1 MNQFLANQI
10 LKKWNAAVTFAETG
24 KDALEAVKNNTFDII
39 LMDLQMPEMN
49 GYDATTA
56 IRNGAHGKCKPEIP
70 IIALT
75 ADAFEETK
83 MRVLQTGMNDFI
95 TKPFKQ
101 DELFTK
107 IVKHLPF

>member
-10 LKKWNAAVTFAETG
+10 LKKWNAVVTFAETG
-24 KDALEAVKNNTFDII
+24 REAITAMESNTFDII

-49 GYDATTA
+49 GYEATKA
-56 IRNGAHGKCKPEIP
+56 IRNGAHGKCKPNLP

-83 MRVLQTGMNDFI
+83 MRVLQTGKNDFI